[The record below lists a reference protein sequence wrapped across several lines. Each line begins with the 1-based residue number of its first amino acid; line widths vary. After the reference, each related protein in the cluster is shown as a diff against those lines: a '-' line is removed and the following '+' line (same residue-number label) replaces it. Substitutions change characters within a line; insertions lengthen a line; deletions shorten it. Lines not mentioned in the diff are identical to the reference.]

1 MWTVHSPLRSAV
13 SVLALLILSAFAARA
28 QDDGGEMEELYQA
41 WLDAVQKPPYVLH
54 SSLSTRLEEPSMV
67 RLLECGPSAAVFLAT
82 KTGRLPAHLD
92 YVLVQAIARARGE
105 NFSSAAD
112 FLEWREQVT
121 GEKIEPF
128 CFDSRAEYEK
138 WQEEHPNRAAS
149 GTKPSL
155 GVDGDLGPQK
165 TIESSPG
172 GGTDVAVP
180 GDGESSPALA
190 TVLSPPAPDSG
201 TSVKLE
207 SEATSPPKEQAIEMS
222 RIESTSRSTR
232 APGDMPQEV
241 QALPSAKSH
250 AWAHIVVGLAAGLA
264 VAAAGAWLLLRRR
277 SGG

>member
-1 MWTVHSPLRSAV
+1 MWTVRSPFRSAV
-13 SVLALLILSAFAARA
+13 SVLGLVFLSLPAARA
-28 QDDGGEMEELYQA
+28 QDDAGEMEELYQA
-41 WLDAVQKPPYVLH
+41 WLEAVQKAPYVFH

-67 RLLECGPSAAVFLAT
+67 KLLERGRSAAVFLAS

-105 NFSSAAD
+105 KFASAAD
-112 FLEWREQVT
+112 FLKWREQVT

-138 WQEEHPNRAAS
+138 WQKEHPNRAAS

-155 GVDGDLGPQK
+155 GVDGDSTPQK
-165 TIESSPG
+165 AIESSPSA
-172 GGTDVAVP
+172 GTDVAVP

-190 TVLSPPAPDSG
+190 AVPSPPAPDSRI
-201 TSVKLE
+201 SVKLE
-207 SEATSPPKEQAIEMS
+207 SEPTNPPKEQVIEIS

-232 APGDMPQEV
+232 APGAMPQEGRV
-241 QALPSAKSH
+241 PPSAKSH
-250 AWAHIVVGLAAGLA
+250 AWAYIVVGLAAGLA
-264 VAAAGAWLLLRRR
+264 VAAASAWLLLRRR